1 MCIQSWYFLSIPW
14 CALIIIPYTSLY
26 LPYTIAYT
34 DCIHL
39 KEGSLYRVLYAMC
52 IPDSFFRSDD
62 KVRGCRHFIFAS
74 YQQLQFL
81 AWAKSWYIDGTF
93 KLCRQPFTQLP
104 TINVSIKHE
113 DHAKQVL
120 LLFILMSGRKKN
132 DLWKIFKQLLEIL
145 VSAPATEQITLDFE
159 TAVWAALKKGM
170 PQAKLQ
176 GCMFHWTQA
185 LWGKVRWH
193 FIKTDNNIWS
203 F

>member
-14 CALIIIPYTSLY
+14 SALIIITYTSSY

-39 KEGSLYRVLYAMC
+39 KEGSLYRVLYAMH
-52 IPDSFFRSDD
+52 IPDGFFHSDD
-62 KVRGCRHFIFAS
+62 KVRGRRHFILPVTS

-104 TINVSIKHE
+104 IINVSIKHE
-113 DHAKQVL
+113 DLAKQVP

-132 DLWKIFKQLLEIL
+132 NHCKIFKQLLEIL
-145 VSAPATEQITLDFE
+145 VSAPATKQITLDFE
-159 TAVWAALKKGM
+159 TAVWAALKKVM

-185 LWGKVRWH
+185 LWGKVR
-193 FIKTDNNIWS
+193 
-203 F
+203 

>member
-14 CALIIIPYTSLY
+14 SALIIITYTSLY

-39 KEGSLYRVLYAMC
+39 KEGSLYRVLYAMH
-52 IPDSFFRSDD
+52 IPDGFFHSDD
-62 KVRGCRHFIFAS
+62 KVRGRRHFILPVTS

-104 TINVSIKHE
+104 IINVSIKHE
-113 DHAKQVL
+113 DLAKQVP

-132 DLWKIFKQLLEIL
+132 NHCKIFKQLLEIL

-159 TAVWAALKKGM
+159 TAVWAALKKVM

-185 LWGKVRWH
+185 LWGKVR
-193 FIKTDNNIWS
+193 
-203 F
+203 

>member
-14 CALIIIPYTSLY
+14 SALIIITYTSLY

-39 KEGSLYRVLYAMC
+39 KEGSLYRVLYAMH
-52 IPDSFFRSDD
+52 IPDGFFHSDD
-62 KVRGCRHFIFAS
+62 KVRGRRHFILPVTS

-104 TINVSIKHE
+104 IINVSIKHE
-113 DHAKQVL
+113 DLAKQVP

-132 DLWKIFKQLLEIL
+132 NHCKIFKQLLEIL

-159 TAVWAALKKGM
+159 TAVWAALKKVM

-185 LWGKVRWH
+185 LRGKVR
-193 FIKTDNNIWS
+193 
-203 F
+203 